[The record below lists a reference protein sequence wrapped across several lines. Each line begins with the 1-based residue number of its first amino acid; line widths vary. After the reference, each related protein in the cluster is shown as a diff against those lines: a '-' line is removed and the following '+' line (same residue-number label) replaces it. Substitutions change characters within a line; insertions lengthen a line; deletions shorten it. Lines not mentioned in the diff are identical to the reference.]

1 MIFSEKHKDKF
12 YLVTGGS
19 RGIGAKIAEL
29 LAAEGARV
37 AITYS
42 SSEAK
47 AENVLAGLK
56 GDSHRMVRMNLKVPE
71 SITEAF
77 KSVLDDFGQLD
88 GLVNNAGVTNDQ
100 ILLRM
105 KDEEFDNVVQTN
117 LKGTYI
123 CTKLAVKPMM
133 KKRYGSIVN
142 ITSVIGQM
150 GNPGQANYAAS
161 KAGIEGFTKSIAKE
175 VASRNIRL
183 NCVAPGL
190 IQTDMTG
197 ELSEDIKN
205 QMLQQIP
212 LARWGT
218 PEDIARAVSFLLSD
232 EASYV
237 TGQTLSVNGGM
248 YM

>member
-1 MIFSEKHKDKF
+1 MIFSERHKDKC
-12 YLVTGGS
+12 YLVTGAS

-42 SSEAK
+42 SSSAK
-47 AENVLAGLK
+47 AEGVLESLR
-56 GDSHRMVRMNLKVPE
+56 GDSHRMVQMNLQNPE
-71 SITEAF
+71 SVKDAF
-77 KSVLDDFGQLD
+77 KSVLDDFPQLD
-88 GLVNNAGVTNDQ
+88 GLVNNAGITKDQ

-105 KDEEFDNVVQTN
+105 KDEEFDDVINTN
-117 LKGTYI
+117 LKGAYL
-123 CTKLAVKPMM
+123 CTKLAMKPMM

-142 ITSVIGQM
+142 VTSVIGQM
-150 GNPGQANYAAS
+150 GNAGQSNYAAS
-161 KAGIEGFTKSIAKE
+161 KAGIEGFTKSIARE

-197 ELSEDIKN
+197 QLSEDQKQ
-205 QMLQQIP
+205 QMLNEIP

-218 PEDIARAVSFLLSD
+218 PEDVARAVSFLLSD

>member
-1 MIFSEKHKDKF
+1 MIFAEKHKDKC

-42 SSEAK
+42 SNETK
-47 AENVLAGLK
+47 AEAVISRLRGNN
-56 GDSHRMVRMNLKVPE
+56 HRMVRMNLQEPE
-71 SITEAF
+71 SIEEAF
-77 KSVLDDFGQLD
+77 KSVLEDFGQID
-88 GLVNNAGVTNDQ
+88 GLVNNAGITKDQ

-105 KDEEFDNVVQTN
+105 KNTEFDDVISAN

-123 CTKLAVKPMM
+123 CTKLAIKPMM

-142 ITSVIGQM
+142 VTSVIGQM
-150 GNPGQANYAAS
+150 GNPGQSNYAAS

-175 VASRNIRL
+175 FASRNIRL

-190 IQTDMTG
+190 IQTDMTDSLP
-197 ELSEDIKN
+197 EEQKN
-205 QMLQQIP
+205 QMLSEIP

-218 PEDIARAVSFLLSD
+218 PEDVARAVSFLLSD